1 MVTAGRWGVFSMRAG
16 RAIGSQHPHCS
27 VRRATPRSPAHPEP
41 RSRLVMGTVLVP
53 TLRPGAGAGTEGVGQ
68 VPLALLLVLPHPG
81 APECGVR
88 TVTPARFH
96 CRCT

>member
-53 TLRPGAGAGTEGVGQ
+53 TLRPGAGAGQRG
-68 VPLALLLVLPHPG
+68 LARCLWPCSWSSLTLVLLSAG
-81 APECGVR
+81 F
-88 TVTPARFH
+88 AR
-96 CRCT
+96 